1 MSPGCSFSASPT
13 AAASVTVGP
22 MTASRPAEGRAR
34 NNVWKEPGLGPGA
47 KAGDVPPTDPDFYC
61 NLVVKQEARLL
72 KRPHWTVRCA
82 RRSRE
87 AVRAGQTAFGCGPRA
102 HHARALHRVSD
113 MPYFALPAPASRPK
127 KCRSEL
133 RVIGLATEVALR
145 VQRDELSR
153 LPPLDVQ
160 VTRGAHLH
168 VMASRSF
175 HRWSTAERPFLYRED
190 RHCQQSEPAKDSD
203 VTEP

>member
-1 MSPGCSFSASPT
+1 M
-13 AAASVTVGP
+13 
-22 MTASRPAEGRAR
+22 EGA
-34 NNVWKEPGLGPGA
+34 GPGA
-47 KAGDVPPTDPDFYC
+47 RG
-61 NLVVKQEARLL
+61 QGQ
-72 KRPHWTVRCA
+72 RCA
-82 RRSRE
+82 SHGSGFLLQPRRQTGGAAVETASLDCSVRGGPGRRSG
-87 AVRAGQTAFGCGPRA
+87 AGRTAFGCGPRA

>member
-1 MSPGCSFSASPT
+1 M
-13 AAASVTVGP
+13 
-22 MTASRPAEGRAR
+22 RAEVQG
-34 NNVWKEPGLGPGA
+34 GGPGRDGQRSDA
-47 KAGDVPPTDPDFYC
+47 ALALTMPGPFTVCRTCRTLPSQ
-61 NLVVKQEARLL
+61 LRQVAL
-72 KRPHWTVRCA
+72 KSV
-82 RRSRE
+82 
-87 AVRAGQTAFGCGPRA
+87 G
-102 HHARALHRVSD
+102 
-113 MPYFALPAPASRPK
+113 
-127 KCRSEL
+127 RSEL